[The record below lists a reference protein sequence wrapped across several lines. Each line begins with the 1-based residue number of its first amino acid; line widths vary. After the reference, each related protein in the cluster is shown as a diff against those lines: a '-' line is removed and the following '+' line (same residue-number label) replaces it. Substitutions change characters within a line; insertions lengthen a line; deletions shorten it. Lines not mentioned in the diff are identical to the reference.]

1 LSCSAP
7 TCLQRGCKRQES
19 RRRRVH
25 LPARN
30 TCICVSCMQDTAGG
44 LVVVGT
50 QRIAGGHEFR
60 RATEQPL
67 ASCRRHV
74 QNFIINQRA
83 AAAAAGRCLKRTGGG
98 EELRSIPL
106 CCMPVVS
113 SRGRPA
119 GAGAMCVAAMH
130 AHLHVGRAY
139 GFDRVMGYGCSDR
152 SSSVPAGRRHGSI
165 VSPASQPA
173 SQRLARHLTAAAGHS
188 HLPSRAA
195 YTGPRTSS
203 RAKLRVRT

>member
-1 LSCSAP
+1 MSCSAP

-152 SSSVPAGRRHGSI
+152 RSSSVPAGRRHRSI

-173 SQRLARHLTAAAGHS
+173 SH
-188 HLPSRAA
+188 P
-195 YTGPRTSS
+195 SS
-203 RAKLRVRT
+203 RSPSDRRGRPLAPSVSGRVHGPTGI

>member
-1 LSCSAP
+1 MSCSAP
-7 TCLQRGCKRQES
+7 TCLQRNCKRQES

-30 TCICVSCMQDTAGG
+30 TCICVSCMQDCAAGAGCGWDATDRRWARVPTSHRATPG
-44 LVVVGT
+44 LVT
-50 QRIAGGHEFR
+50 GGD
-60 RATEQPL
+60 
-67 ASCRRHV
+67 
-74 QNFIINQRA
+74 
-83 AAAAAGRCLKRTGGG
+83 RCLKRTGGG

-152 SSSVPAGRRHGSI
+152 SSSVPAGRRHRSI
-165 VSPASQPA
+165 VSLASQPA
-173 SQRLARHLTAAAGHS
+173 SIHRLARHLTAAAGHS
-188 HLPSRAA
+188 HLPSRGA